1 MSDTPLLQLRGITK
15 TFGSVEALTDV
26 DFEVRAGEV
35 MALVGDNGAG
45 KSTLIK
51 CIAGTHAYDSGQ
63 ILFEGR
69 EVHIHGPKDAARLGI
84 EVVYQDLALCDN
96 LDVVQ
101 NMYLGRETN
110 RFQILNEAAME
121 HTTASTLKSL
131 AVTTISSIRQPV
143 ATLSGGQRQSV
154 AVAKAVQ
161 WNSKLVILDEPT
173 AALGVA
179 QTEQVLALVRR
190 LGEQG
195 LAVVIIS
202 HNLHDIFETA
212 DRITVLR
219 LGRNVGIFE
228 RRTTTQQT
236 VVAAITA
243 GVPDEGLGH
252 PVRAGSRRRRMTSV
266 DVVGPDGP
274 QPAGG
279 EELPGGLAGLYH
291 RARFNL
297 RTGNLGPVP
306 IIVGQLL
313 IVVLFG
319 LTATNFFTAVN
330 FTNLINQMA
339 GTAMLAFGVVFVLL
353 LGEIDL
359 SIGYLAGIGALTVA
373 ELQLPGS
380 GHQLNGII
388 AMVLAVGVCALIGAV
403 QGSIVAFVGVPSFVV
418 TLGGF
423 LIWQGVILNQLEQR
437 GTIIIQDRW
446 INYTDSYAFSHFAGY
461 LIAAIITALYP
472 LSILYKRVAA
482 RGTQIARVNWT
493 SFAVKTAGL
502 GVAAFG
508 TVAIANHGK
517 VIATSLGLPLSGVI
531 IILFFILLTFLAKWT
546 TFGRHVYAVGGNAE
560 AARRAGINVP
570 RIRVLVFVIS
580 GATAGLGGIIFASQ
594 VNSVA
599 LTFPPGNLLLNAIAA
614 AVIGGVSLFGGR
626 GEVRGALLGAVMI
639 GTLQNGLNTLNVSN
653 GWIYIITGLVL
664 LLAVTLDTFAVRLQ
678 ARSGR

>member
-1 MSDTPLLQLRGITK
+1 
-15 TFGSVEALTDV
+15 
-26 DFEVRAGEV
+26 
-35 MALVGDNGAG
+35 
-45 KSTLIK
+45 
-51 CIAGTHAYDSGQ
+51 
-63 ILFEGR
+63 
-69 EVHIHGPKDAARLGI
+69 
-84 EVVYQDLALCDN
+84 
-96 LDVVQ
+96 
-101 NMYLGRETN
+101 
-110 RFQILNEAAME
+110 
-121 HTTASTLKSL
+121 
-131 AVTTISSIRQPV
+131 
-143 ATLSGGQRQSV
+143 
-154 AVAKAVQ
+154 
-161 WNSKLVILDEPT
+161 
-173 AALGVA
+173 
-179 QTEQVLALVRR
+179 
-190 LGEQG
+190 
-195 LAVVIIS
+195 
-202 HNLHDIFETA
+202 
-212 DRITVLR
+212 
-219 LGRNVGIFE
+219 
-228 RRTTTQQT
+228 
-236 VVAAITA
+236 
-243 GVPDEGLGH
+243 
-252 PVRAGSRRRRMTSV
+252 MTSV
-266 DVVGPDGP
+266 DVIGPDGP
-274 QPAGG
+274 NPPIEA
-279 EELPGGLAGLYH
+279 EVRPSGLAGIYH
-291 RARFNL
+291 TARFNL
-297 RTGNLGPVP
+297 RTGNLGPIP
-306 IIVGQLL
+306 IILGQIL

-339 GTAMLAFGVVFVLL
+339 GTAMLSFGVVFVLL

-380 GHQLNGII
+380 GHQLNGIL
-388 AMVLAVGVCALIGAV
+388 AMLIAVGVCALIGGV

-461 LIAAIITALYP
+461 LIALVIAALYP
-472 LSILYKRVAA
+472 LSVLYKRIAA
-482 RGTQIARVNWT
+482 RGTQIADVQWT
-493 SFAVKTAGL
+493 AFIVKTGGIA
-502 GVAAFG
+502 VAAFG

-517 VIATSLGLPLSGVI
+517 VIATSLGLPLSGLIVI
-531 IILFFILLTFLAKWT
+531 IFFILLTFLAKWT
-546 TFGRHVYAVGGNAE
+546 TFGRHVYAVGGNVE

-570 RIRVLVFVIS
+570 RIRVLVFMLS

-664 LLAVTLDTFAVRLQ
+664 LGAVTLDTFAVRLQ